1 MHWRM
6 DRSDLAIGVGGS
18 GPRPGRPLCRAA
30 TARARLVAR
39 AMRYPDAYPNA
50 RQEGPG
56 EAVLDALATASE
68 TPERLWNRDM
78 ALTTAQEV
86 AALAATA
93 RAEQARPHAAAAPG
107 RGRAGSQEAAGAS
120 MRRASPGRPRPGE
133 ALDGEV

>member
-1 MHWRM
+1 MCRAWTGR
-6 DRSDLAIGVGGS
+6 DPVIGVHMS
-18 GPRPGRPLCRAA
+18 GPGPGRSPCMAA
-30 TARARLVAR
+30 TAPARLVAR
-39 AMRYPDAYPNA
+39 ATHYPNA
-50 RQEGPG
+50 YANTRQEGPG

-93 RAEQARPHAAAAPG
+93 RAEQARPRVAAAPG
-107 RGRAGSQEAAGAS
+107 RSRAGSQEAAGAS
-120 MRRASPGRPRPGE
+120 MRRASAGRPRPGE